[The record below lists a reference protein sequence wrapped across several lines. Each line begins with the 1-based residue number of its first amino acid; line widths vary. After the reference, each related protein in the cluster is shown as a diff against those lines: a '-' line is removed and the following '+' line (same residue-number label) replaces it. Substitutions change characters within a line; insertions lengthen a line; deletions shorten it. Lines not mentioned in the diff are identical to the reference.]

1 MKIKHPQNYREPS
14 LPKFSAAVAA
24 LIAAT
29 MTTSGAEQPVP
40 LAGVPLPEPTQNQSA
55 KNTTCSIATTN
66 APTEV
71 EETRLPGE
79 MVAPAPIKTDY
90 FRTGGVMIPQP
101 TPAEKTPKPSPPQ
114 PATPIIEPTALEPAT
129 SSRLDGDII
138 IEPSATLP
146 SAEKK

>member
-1 MKIKHPQNYREPS
+1 MKIRHPQNYREPS
-14 LPKFSAAVAA
+14 LPKFSAAAAA
-24 LIAAT
+24 LIAAALT
-29 MTTSGAEQPVP
+29 ASGAEQPVP

-79 MVAPAPIKTDY
+79 MIAPAQI
-90 FRTGGVMIPQP
+90 FRTRGKMIPEP
-101 TPAEKTPKPSPPQ
+101 TPKTNPPK
-114 PATPIIEPTALEPAT
+114 PATPVIEPTTQEP
-129 SSRLDGDII
+129 SEMIVEGGDVI

-146 SAEKK
+146 SSEKK